1 LYRLALRGLGMA
13 HAAPALTSRLSTS
26 TIGLVNKMK
35 RNLLSIAA
43 LSVLAAAAT
52 SVYGQAS
59 SESLRQTYDALSRV
73 VSITDNIS
81 KANIHVCKERSL
93 TYGFSHLFVNSE
105 TSPEVRTIWAAAFTI
120 NAAPTIIHVNPKGPA
135 KLAGLQVNDAI
146 LSVNGDIWPEQ
157 IREQTVFLKNL
168 SDAKANQPRLI
179 IKVRRAEDEHTLE
192 LIAELTCKI
201 KINITPSEKSS
212 AFAGGNT
219 ISFESGISRLL
230 SDDGELAFAIAHEMA
245 HVILQHVP
253 DKSSLISRVQK
264 EIDADELGM
273 KLFLAAGYNPDDAAS
288 AIRKLDT
295 ANRGP
300 ITRMLGL
307 YGPYLPTEKR
317 VDFLYSIAKQAIE
330 VTPSIE
336 VPPSR

>member
-1 LYRLALRGLGMA
+1 M
-13 HAAPALTSRLSTS
+13 
-26 TIGLVNKMK
+26 N

-43 LSVLAAAAT
+43 LAVLAAVAT
-52 SVYGQAS
+52 SASGQAS
-59 SESLRQTYDALSRV
+59 SESLRQTYDALHRV
-73 VSITDNIS
+73 ASIKHHIS
-81 KANIHVCKERSL
+81 KANIHACIERSL
-93 TYGFSHLFVNSE
+93 TYGFSHLSINGEVA
-105 TSPEVRTIWAAAFTI
+105 PEVRTIWAAAFAV
-120 NAAPTIIHVNPKGPA
+120 NAAPTVIYVDPQGPA

-192 LIAELTCKI
+192 LTAELTCKI
-201 KINITPSEKSS
+201 KINVIPNEKFG

-230 SDDGELAFAIAHEMA
+230 SDGGELAFIVAHEMA

-253 DKSSLISRVQK
+253 DKLSRAQK

-273 KLFLAAGYNPDDAAS
+273 KLFLVAGYNPDDAAS
-288 AIRKLDT
+288 AIRKFDT

-300 ITRMLGL
+300 ITRMLGI
-307 YGPYLPTEKR
+307 YGPYLPTENR
-317 VDFLYSIAKQAIE
+317 VEFLYSLAKQA
-330 VTPSIE
+330 TDAKPSIE
-336 VPPSR
+336 IPPNR